1 MRVEEVSLHTD
12 LIDKAYL
19 RITDHGEID
28 LIVNLEH
35 EPEPVFKDR
44 KVSEYEF
51 KQICTL
57 QVSKESEIF
66 VSNDIVQVLNKS
78 SGEYLKIDLKQTI
91 QNFIDQQSSSFDI
104 LKVAFSYQGGCVF
117 NQVFIVK
124 VSHDLTMC
132 DLPQMCYS
140 SDLLNTQKVN
150 LSEQFNITDIC
161 QILDQMVP
169 KPKIDLSKQ
178 QKGQDYVIEE
188 LKNYSSEIL
197 KYSQARFD
205 HTEVYSKKL

>member
-1 MRVEEVSLHTD
+1 
-12 LIDKAYL
+12 
-19 RITDHGEID
+19 
-28 LIVNLEH
+28 
-35 EPEPVFKDR
+35 
-44 KVSEYEF
+44 
-51 KQICTL
+51 
-57 QVSKESEIF
+57 
-66 VSNDIVQVLNKS
+66 
-78 SGEYLKIDLKQTI
+78 
-91 QNFIDQQSSSFDI
+91 
-104 LKVAFSYQGGCVF
+104 
-117 NQVFIVK
+117 
-124 VSHDLTMC
+124 MC

-140 SDLLNTQKVN
+140 SDLLNSQKVN